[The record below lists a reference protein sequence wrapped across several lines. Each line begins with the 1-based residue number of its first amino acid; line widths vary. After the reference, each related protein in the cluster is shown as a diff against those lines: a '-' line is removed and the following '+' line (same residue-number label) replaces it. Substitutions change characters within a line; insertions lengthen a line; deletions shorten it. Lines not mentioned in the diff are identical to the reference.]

1 MKRLSVI
8 LYTITLALLL
18 CACKAVSTT
27 SADELVTSAWST
39 ETPAGLTVKL
49 TFDIIESEAR
59 LTLTDEE
66 NSAHVV
72 SGVYAVDGENLYITS
87 QALAKT
93 YKFGYKVYIDRVIL
107 SYNGNKIT
115 LIAEKNEP

>member
-18 CACKAVSTT
+18 CACKPLTAT
-27 SADELVTSAWST
+27 SADELVTSLWST
-39 ETPAGLTVKL
+39 ETSAGLTVKL
-49 TFDIIESEAR
+49 TFDVAESEAE
-59 LTLTDEE
+59 LTLIDEE
-66 NSAHVV
+66 NTAYVI

-93 YKFGYKVYIDRVIL
+93 YKFGYKVYTDRVVL
-107 SYNGNKIT
+107 SYNGNEIT
-115 LIAEKNEP
+115 LTAEKNEP